1 MLPSSTPSVW
11 TYVPKSVPLGLGLK
25 IQSKMITRSDAAPC
39 IRAPGGPTKAG
50 HVFGGASGELLAADS
65 LVFDLAIFML
75 VFEGPRQEERSES
88 SVHLVVWKICWRN
101 KLS

>member
-1 MLPSSTPSVW
+1 M
-11 TYVPKSVPLGLGLK
+11 PKSVPLGLGLR

-50 HVFGGASGELLAADS
+50 HVFGGASGGLFVADR
-65 LVFDLAIFML
+65 LGFDLAIFRL
-75 VFEGPRQEERSES
+75 AFEGPRQEERSES
-88 SVHLVVWKICWRN
+88 PVHVVVWKICWRN